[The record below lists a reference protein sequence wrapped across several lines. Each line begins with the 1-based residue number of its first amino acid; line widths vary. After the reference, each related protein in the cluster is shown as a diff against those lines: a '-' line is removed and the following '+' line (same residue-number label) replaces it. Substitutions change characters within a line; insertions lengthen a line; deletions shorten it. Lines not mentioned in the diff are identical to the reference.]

1 MTLDVLQK
9 EMILAMKNYNKL
21 RKETIS
27 SLISAVKKAAID
39 KKCKDNITEEFIN
52 EVLLKEKKTMQEM
65 IDTCPAE
72 RVDVLEEY
80 NTRMDIINEFTPK
93 MMSEDEV
100 RQAINHLIATVDGIE
115 YGNKGSIMKAGMPRL
130 KGKADGKL
138 ISQIVSEI
146 CSKVKQVYDRYNQ
159 IFIMVCTYIK
169 QL

>member
-1 MTLDVLQK
+1 MTLDILQK
-9 EMILAMKNYNKL
+9 EMIAAMKDHNKI

-27 SLISAVKKAAID
+27 SLIGAVKKAAID
-39 KKCKDNITEEFIN
+39 KKCKDNITEELVN

-72 RVDVLEEY
+72 RIELLEEY
-80 NTRMDIINEFTPK
+80 KTRMAIIDEFVPK

-115 YGNKGSIMKAGMPRL
+115 YGNKGSVMKAVMPRL

-138 ISQIVSEI
+138 INQIVSEI
-146 CSKVKQVYDRYNQ
+146 CSKVK
-159 IFIMVCTYIK
+159 
-169 QL
+169 